1 MDIFTDPGFR
11 DNFAIILT
19 VLVLWTIPWKA
30 LALWKSARNS
40 QKWWFIIFMLINTV
54 GLLEI
59 FYLLVLPKIRKNR
72 RTGV

>member
-1 MDIFTDPGFR
+1 MDIFTDPGLR

-19 VLVLWTIPWKA
+19 ILVLWTIPWKA

-40 QKWWFIIFMLINTV
+40 QKWWFIVFMIINTV

-59 FYLLVLPKIRKNR
+59 FYLLILPKIKKENK
-72 RTGV
+72 